1 MSVRAQLNALVAA
14 TITLVLLAFLVPL
27 GLVLRRSA
35 EDRADAAATVRAQST
50 ATLVAFGQDP
60 PDMTLPGQPVVTV
73 FYADGRVAGP
83 PAPRTPSIDLASH
96 GHSFSAVSDNG
107 IEVLV
112 PVQGLPGGT
121 AVVRAYVSD
130 AIRHAGVTRTWL
142 VLGGLGAVLLLVGV
156 MLADRLGRRLV
167 GSVAD
172 LAATADR
179 LATGDLTARVR
190 PSSSPELRRV
200 GQELNR
206 LAGRIQGLLAAARED
221 VADLAHR
228 LRTPVTA
235 LRLDV
240 DSVRDL
246 DDRTRLSAD
255 VDSLN
260 RLVDEVIRTAR
271 RPVREGA
278 GAPTDLVA
286 VVIERIAFWRALA
299 EDTGRSMQAHTAPG
313 PLWVRA
319 SHDDLTAAV
328 DALLGNVFSHT
339 PDDAA
344 VLVEVATR
352 RGGGVRLTVEDAGP
366 GLGPATHLAATRGV
380 SAGGSTG
387 LGLDIARRTAEAA
400 GGSMR
405 LGDSMT
411 LGGAQVDLYFAD
423 PDVEAGGPDEAPLAP
438 EQPAVLSPRSGLA
451 VVRPRPESPAA
462 VAIAERGNPR
472 ALVVHSEPPDLP
484 HRRGSDHPRIG
495 DTAPGTEVVRPH
507 RRFPTPVPRTTRAT
521 RRSPAEE

>member
-1 MSVRAQLNALVAA
+1 MRAVRGKMSVRAQLNALVAA

-35 EDRADAAATVRAQST
+35 EDRADAAATLRAQST

-60 PDMTLPGQPVVTV
+60 PDTVEPGQPVVTV

-83 PAPRTPSIDLASH
+83 PATRTPSIDLASH
-96 GHSFSAVSDNG
+96 GHSFSAVSG
-107 IEVLV
+107 GGVEVLV

-121 AVVRAYVSD
+121 AVVRSYASD
-130 AIRHAGVTRTWL
+130 AVRHAGVTRTWL
-142 VLGGLGAVLLLVGV
+142 VLGALGTVLLLVGV

-167 GSVAD
+167 GSVTD

-179 LATGDLTARVR
+179 LATGDLTARVK

-206 LAGRIQGLLAAARED
+206 LAGRIQGLLTAARED

-240 DSVRDL
+240 DSVRDP
-246 DDRTRLSAD
+246 DDRVRLSAD

-271 RPVREGA
+271 RTVREGA
-278 GAPTDLVA
+278 GARTDLVE
-286 VVIERIAFWRALA
+286 VVTERIAFWTALA
-299 EDTGRSMQAHTAPG
+299 EDTGRPMQASIVAG
-313 PLWVRA
+313 PLWVQA
-319 SHDDLTAAV
+319 SRDDLVAAV

-344 VLVEVATR
+344 ARVAVARR

-366 GLGPATHLAATRGV
+366 GLGPATHVAAIRGV

-405 LGDSMT
+405 LGDSTT

-423 PDVEAGGPDEAPLAP
+423 PDRDAGLRFEEDGPHPGRRLEH
-438 EQPAVLSPRSGLA
+438 PALPRA
-451 VVRPRPESPAA
+451 PRPQSPAA
-462 VAIAERGNPR
+462 VAITQPESTPR
-472 ALVVHSEPPDLP
+472 PGDAAPPELP
-484 HRRGSDHPRIG
+484 QRRLTDHPRIG
-495 DTAPGTEVVRPH
+495 DPRPASPSAGTGR
-507 RRFPTPVPRTTRAT
+507 
-521 RRSPAEE
+521 